1 MPDLKQPQMTER
13 HVACNVVLQLKAN
26 VDPDS
31 ARALADEIIFKIDR
45 AGMRGRADAA
55 PTNDEVIRAQN
66 ALARRGIPATR
77 DDVRYALDAAFVRG
91 WGA

>member
-31 ARALADEIIFKIDR
+31 ARVLADEIIFRIDR
-45 AGMRGRADAA
+45 AGMRGHADAA
-55 PTNDEVIRAQN
+55 PTNDEVIRAQS
-66 ALARRGIPATR
+66 ALARRGIPATH